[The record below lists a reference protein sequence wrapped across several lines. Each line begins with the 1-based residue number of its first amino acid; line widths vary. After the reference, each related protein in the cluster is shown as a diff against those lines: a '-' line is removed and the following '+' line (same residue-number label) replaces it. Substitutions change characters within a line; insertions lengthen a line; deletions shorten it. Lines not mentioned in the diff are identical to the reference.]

1 MLNSAFVGSATGRDA
16 AEQHVNAG
24 PSTPRQRQAVGSQGP
39 RSFQQLDVTQHAR
52 HQTSR
57 HHKHKFAET
66 RWIREIELIM

>member
-39 RSFQQLDVTQHAR
+39 RSFQQLYITPQPD
-52 HQTSR
+52 
-57 HHKHKFAET
+57 T
-66 RWIREIELIM
+66 RDQDIININLLKLDGLGKLS